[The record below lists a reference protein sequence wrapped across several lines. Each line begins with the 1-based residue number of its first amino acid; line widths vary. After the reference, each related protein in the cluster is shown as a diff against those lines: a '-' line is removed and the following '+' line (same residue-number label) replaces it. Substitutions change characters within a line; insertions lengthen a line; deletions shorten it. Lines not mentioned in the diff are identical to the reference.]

1 MSLGAVPYNVVCKA
15 KDGLINFI
23 HTRSSLIRIK
33 HVHPQLRSQETV
45 IWVTLSDECHLLRR
59 ELLGEIIATVG
70 FLQTYAAKHWK
81 NVLDDPTVIRLTK
94 MDFCRDYIGSFIP
107 DRANELYQRIKEQL
121 CEVFD
126 VIAADDSLNI
136 LPDPNGVGY
145 IIRAGDNRIRT
156 SF

>member
-1 MSLGAVPYNVVCKA
+1 M
-15 KDGLINFI
+15 
-23 HTRSSLIRIK
+23 
-33 HVHPQLRSQETV
+33 
-45 IWVTLSDECHLLRR
+45 TLSDECHLLRR

-107 DRANELYQRIKEQL
+107 ARASEEYQRIKECL
-121 CEVFD
+121 SEVLD
-126 VIAADDSLNI
+126 AVAADSSLNV
-136 LPDPNGVGY
+136 LPDTSKMGFIV
-145 IIRAGDNRIRT
+145 RAGDNRLRT